1 VANRAYVD
9 VRLGTFEF
17 AFCHDYFPL
26 NNYLN

>member
-26 NNYLN
+26 YSIY